1 MARRRTRNDPELD
14 ELGLMEKDEDQNR
27 ATRESKPPTGGR
39 WVKNYTSG
47 TMHRAETGRY
57 MSAKWVNPYTGEERP
72 ATIDGQGSRR
82 PASHGKIVGT
92 GSARVSRGAEKPAAA
107 QRGVGQPTVDGFING
122 LSGRNKRR
130 APRRK

>member
-14 ELGLMEKDEDQNR
+14 ELGSMEKDEDQNR
-27 ATRESKPPTGGR
+27 AKKDSKYPTGR
-39 WVKNYTSG
+39 YVKNYTSG

-57 MSAKWVNPYTGEERP
+57 MSAYWTNPYTGEKRP
-72 ATIDGQGSRR
+72 ATLDEQGSRR
-82 PASHGKIVGT
+82 PASHGKKVGT